1 MDSSDGYGANLKT
14 MEEVRQILTIPPR
27 SQVLGYSRL
36 IEAEALAV
44 LPPRSLAFL
53 ATQGGRREIE
63 TDSRRSTIYPAQ
75 YDPGASIFDH
85 LEFALKH
92 EGVNLAVLAAFFSK
106 VDRAALTAYIRSRPT
121 GQYAR
126 RAWFLFEWL
135 MEQRLDLDDLKSVPY
150 VPLVDP
156 ERFFTGLPN
165 RSSRHAIDEN
175 FLGTRQFSPTVEKTD
190 ALRRSQSERLDE
202 EARRLV
208 AGYDEDTVKRA
219 VNFLYTKETRSTW
232 ELEREKPNP
241 QRGER
246 FILALR
252 HAAGL
257 DQLSEAEFVKLQ
269 NIVVDTPYAD
279 RGYRNSQNYV
289 GSGYVGRGVVEFVCP
304 KPEDVGS
311 MMSGLIACIDRMRAS
326 AIDPVVAAAIAGFG
340 FVFVHPFRDGN
351 GRLHRWLIH
360 HVLARSGFTP
370 PGMIFPVSAVMLA
383 RRAEY
388 DEALERFSRP
398 LGALIDYELGND
410 GALTV
415 HGESARHYRYFDC
428 TAMAEALYRWTAET
442 VRKELKTELDFLVRF
457 RAARAEMDEV
467 VDMPDKEASLFIKLV
482 VENAGRLSKAK
493 RGRFPELSDDHIVR
507 LEEIVRRNGLG
518 EG

>member
-1 MDSSDGYGANLKT
+1 VAET
-14 MEEVRQILTIPPR
+14 RQPLTIPPR
-27 SQVLGYSRL
+27 SQALGYSRL

-53 ATQGGRREIE
+53 ATQGGRREIQ
-63 TDSRRSTIYPAQ
+63 TDGRRSTVYPAH
-75 YDPGASIFDH
+75 YDPGPSIFDH

-92 EGVNLAVLAAFFSK
+92 EGINLEVLAAFFAK

-121 GQYAR
+121 GQYSR

-135 MEQRLDLDDLKSVPY
+135 TDQRLDLEDLKSVPY

-175 FLGTRQFSPTVEKTD
+175 LLGTRQFSPMVEKTE
-190 ALRRSQSERLDE
+190 ALRRSQGDRLDE

-219 VNFLYTKETRSTW
+219 VSFLYTKETRSTW

-241 QRGER
+241 QRGQR

-257 DQLSEAEFVKLQ
+257 DRLSEAEFVKLQ
-269 NIVVDTPYAD
+269 NIVVDAAYAD
-279 RGYRNSQNYV
+279 HGYRDSQNYV
-289 GSGYVGRGVVEFVCP
+289 GSGYLGRGVVEFVCP
-304 KPEDVGS
+304 KPEDVRS
-311 MMSGLIACIDRMRAS
+311 MMAGLIASVDRMRAS
-326 AIDPVVAAAIAGFG
+326 EIDPVVAAAVAGFG
-340 FVFVHPFRDGN
+340 FVLVHPFRDGN

-360 HVLARSGFTP
+360 HVLSRAGFTP
-370 PGMIFPVSAVMLA
+370 PGMIFPISAVMLT
-383 RRAEY
+383 RRTEY
-388 DEALERFSRP
+388 DDTLERFSRP
-398 LGALIDYELGND
+398 LGALIDYELGDD
-410 GALTV
+410 GSLTV
-415 HGESARHYRYFDC
+415 HGDTARHYRYFDC
-428 TAMAEALYRWTAET
+428 TAMAESLYRWTAET

-467 VDMPDKEASLFIKLV
+467 LDMPDREGSLFVKLV
-482 VENAGRLSKAK
+482 VENAGHLSKAK
-493 RGRFPELSDDHIVR
+493 RARFGELSDDQVVR
-507 LEEIVRRNGLG
+507 LEEIVRRNFFG

>member
-63 TDSRRSTIYPAQ
+63 TEGRRSTIYPAQ

-92 EGVNLAVLAAFFSK
+92 EGVILEVLAAFFSK

-232 ELEREKPNP
+232 ELEGEKPNP

-279 RGYRNSQNYV
+279 RAYRNSQNYV
-289 GSGYVGRGVVEFVCP
+289 GSGYVGRGVVEFANP
-304 KPEDVGS
+304 F
-311 MMSGLIACIDRMRAS
+311 MS
-326 AIDPVVAAAIAGFG
+326 
-340 FVFVHPFRDGN
+340 
-351 GRLHRWLIH
+351 
-360 HVLARSGFTP
+360 
-370 PGMIFPVSAVMLA
+370 
-383 RRAEY
+383 
-388 DEALERFSRP
+388 
-398 LGALIDYELGND
+398 
-410 GALTV
+410 
-415 HGESARHYRYFDC
+415 
-428 TAMAEALYRWTAET
+428 
-442 VRKELKTELDFLVRF
+442 
-457 RAARAEMDEV
+457 
-467 VDMPDKEASLFIKLV
+467 
-482 VENAGRLSKAK
+482 
-493 RGRFPELSDDHIVR
+493 
-507 LEEIVRRNGLG
+507 
-518 EG
+518 